1 MPFFR
6 SIFTAF
12 LIVVAIPAAWCADA
26 FWEAVLTTES
36 KGNVVV
42 KLADVSAVALHT
54 YKLNGVQEI
63 TECTIDTKGS
73 HSIRFFAMA
82 GGGSKDAQIVRTALG
97 TGQVPDI
104 SGGSSNYPARKFPE
118 GAYSHNIEYQ
128 LKSPAAVHRVFKS
141 IKNAWLSSSS
151 TTIKNID

>member
-1 MPFFR
+1 MQFFR
-6 SIFTAF
+6 SIFIIF
-12 LIVVAIPAAWCADA
+12 LIVAATPSTWCADA
-26 FWEAVLTTES
+26 FWEAILATES

-82 GGGSKDAQIVRTALG
+82 GGGSKDVQIVRTALG
-97 TGQVPDI
+97 TSQVPEV
-104 SGGSSNYPARKFPE
+104 SGGASNYPARKFPE

-128 LKSPAAVHRVFKS
+128 LKSPAAVYKVFKS
-141 IKNAWLSSSS
+141 IKDAWRSSSS
-151 TTIKNID
+151 TTVKNID

>member
-1 MPFFR
+1 MQFFR
-6 SIFTAF
+6 SIFTLF
-12 LIVVAIPAAWCADA
+12 LIAAATPAAWCADA
-26 FWEAVLTTES
+26 FWEAILATES

-82 GGGSKDAQIVRTALG
+82 EGTGKDAHMVRTALG
-97 TGQVPDI
+97 SSPVPEI
-104 SGGSSNYPARKFPE
+104 SSGSSNYPARKFPE

-128 LKSPAAVHRVFKS
+128 LKSPAAVYRVFKS
-141 IKNAWLSSSS
+141 IKDAWRSSSS

>member
-1 MPFFR
+1 MRFGKQFSLP
-6 SIFTAF
+6 
-12 LIVVAIPAAWCADA
+12 
-26 FWEAVLTTES
+26 
-36 KGNVVV
+36 
-42 KLADVSAVALHT
+42 LHT

-104 SGGSSNYPARKFPE
+104 SGGPANYPARKFPE

>member
-1 MPFFR
+1 MQFFR
-6 SIFTAF
+6 SIFIMI
-12 LIVVAIPAAWCADA
+12 LVAVATPAAWCADA
-26 FWEAVLTTES
+26 FWEAIFTTES

-82 GGGSKDAQIVRTALG
+82 GAAGKDAQLVRTALG
-97 TGQVPDI
+97 TAQAADI
-104 SGGSSNYPARKFPE
+104 GSGTANYPARKFPE

-128 LKSPAAVHRVFKS
+128 LKSPAAVYRVFKS
-141 IKNAWLSSSS
+141 IKDAWRSSSSS
-151 TTIKNID
+151 TVKNID